1 MILTLRRLFLVSCLA
16 VSLTGCNAVAGS
28 AVNDSLRADHRRYQA
43 GIKSLM
49 AAKANQNNQRGLATE
64 TAGFEDYL
72 ANYDQEKVRE
82 PQQVLVQRPV
92 YGRISSLFG
101 PRRLSFE
108 KRARQH
114 NGIDFAAPKGTA
126 IVASG
131 EGRVTFVGWRGAY
144 GRVVEVDHGEGL
156 TTVYAHMDKFTVKT
170 KQKVFPGTPLGAVG
184 NTGRSTGPHL
194 HFEVREDNKPI
205 NPLDFV
211 GWAA

>member
-1 MILTLRRLFLVSCLA
+1 MSLIIKRLLLISGLSVMM
-16 VSLTGCNAVAGS
+16 TGCHPAGY
-28 AVNDSLRADHRRYQA
+28 ALNDSLRDDLRRYQA
-43 GIKSLM
+43 GFRGLM
-49 AAKANQNNQRGLATE
+49 AAEPHINRKRAASENG
-64 TAGFEDYL
+64 GFNDYL
-72 ANYDQEKVRE
+72 ATIRPKKEHTPE
-82 PQQVLVQRPV
+82 EILVQRPV

-131 EGRVTFVGWRGAY
+131 EGRVVSTGWRGAY
-144 GRVVEVDHGEGL
+144 GRTVEIDHGEGL
-156 TTVYAHMDKFTVKT
+156 TTLYAHMDKYTVKPN
-170 KQKVFPGTPLGAVG
+170 QKVYPGTPLGVVG

-194 HFEVREDNKPI
+194 HFEVRADNKPI